1 MPQWLMTLKINE
13 QEQRGQRRRR
23 RRRKQGVLK
32 RCEA

>member
-13 QEQRGQRRRR
+13 QEQGGQRR